1 MWKEFWLI
9 VSIPTD
15 SAGKNHDRFWQ
26 IVAMFS
32 EECAIIFRKPTILS
46 KTKYYRFTK
55 KVLLFH
61 PKSTIVS
68 PKKYYR
74 FLQKNYHLSS
84 NDWLSIA

>member
-61 PKSTIVS
+61 PKSTIVFY
-68 PKKYYR
+68 KK
-74 FLQKNYHLSS
+74 LSFMFK
-84 NDWLSIA
+84 